1 MSNFWQRTL
10 TGILFVVVILGCVW
24 AGRWP
29 FFGLLFV
36 INVLGLW
43 EFTGL
48 FNKNGYSLSR
58 WPVLV
63 SGISVFT
70 LMSLVVYSIIDATWL
85 YLTPLLFI
93 LFIIELFRAK
103 NNPLTNIGLGIT
115 AIVYISVPLAL
126 FIYISNIAF
135 EYTPFLAMT
144 CFLLIWASDT
154 FAYLAGRAFGKTPLF
169 TRISPKKTWEGFAGG
184 VIGAIGVSLILAY
197 YSPSYKWTELTG
209 LALIFA
215 VFGTLGDLVESMLK
229 RSLNVKDSGNILPG
243 HGGILDRF
251 DALLFSMPFAFVYIF
266 IKMMVEFWNFK
277 V

>member
-1 MSNFWQRTL
+1 MNNFWQRTL
-10 TGILFVVVILGCVW
+10 TGIVFVGVILGCVW

-29 FFGLLFV
+29 FFGLLFT
-36 INVLGLW
+36 INVMGLW

-58 WPVLV
+58 WVVLI

-70 LMSLVVYSIIDATWL
+70 LISLVVYGLIDGAWL

-93 LFIIELFRAK
+93 LFIIELFRTK
-103 NNPLTNIGLGIT
+103 DNPFSNIGLSI
-115 AIVYISVPLAL
+115 AAVAYISVPLSL
-126 FIYISNIAF
+126 FIYIANIAF
-135 EYTPFLAMT
+135 GYTPFVAMT
-144 CFLLIWASDT
+144 CFLLIWANDT

-169 TRISPKKTWEGFAGG
+169 PRISPKKTWEGFAGG
-184 VIGAIGVSLILAY
+184 AIGAMGVSLILTY
-197 YSPSYKWTELTG
+197 YTPSYKLTELIG
-209 LALIFA
+209 LALIFS
-215 VFGTLGDLVESMLK
+215 VFGTVGDLVESMLK

-266 IKMMVEFWNFK
+266 VIMIVEFWHFK
-277 V
+277 L